1 MKKNLSDFGFVNSFL
16 FEYKGLKKNSKNIKN
31 NANISKNVKIYQKM
45 SKYIKKCFPPLYT
58 RRTKFKVSQCLN
70 LNGMVNEKELK

>member
-16 FEYKGLKKNSKNIKN
+16 FEYKGLKKTPK
-31 NANISKNVKIYQKM
+31 ISKIMQIYQKM